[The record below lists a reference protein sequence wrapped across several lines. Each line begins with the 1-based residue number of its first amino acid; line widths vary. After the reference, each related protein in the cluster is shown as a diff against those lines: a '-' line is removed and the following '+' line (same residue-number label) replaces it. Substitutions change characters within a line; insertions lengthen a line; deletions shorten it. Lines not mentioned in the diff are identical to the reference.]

1 MAAATA
7 SSSAAHEQLKAQMEE
22 WNKKMQ
28 SLEVA
33 GGVPQDSLDSLKAVS
48 SKEKEEAACEV
59 ARALEKL
66 LLLYGENA

>member
-1 MAAATA
+1 MG
-7 SSSAAHEQLKAQMEE
+7 E